1 MMLGLFAV
9 FKTAVATAEAA
20 SMDLEGALISRVPS
34 GRRRRQEFLE
44 AAGPTLLVLTF
55 LEDSLRVV
63 QQWEGQMAFMQSTMR
78 LGYYLGATLLFL
90 SMLVQTVGSLVV
102 LHAALVP
109 SAKLGLAKRATWS
122 LLAFTI
128 VQPFMYGELT
138 NIDFLCRSLTL
149 AGGLLLCTFAQS
161 KQVASRPRASQ
172 WGLPQSNF
180 AADKLQLFGR
190 LMLTLLFFF
199 EALAGSNSGGLH
211 SLIEAPRLL
220 PAVTAVA
227 LIAAAVLIAVG
238 FKTEWSALLLAGGLV
253 LLDLSLLVPVLV
265 RAKLPRGSHA
275 LLLLPDL
282 VRSRRVDVARGA
294 RPGCHRPREEGG
306 GEGLLR
312 SGGATPCAGG
322 P

>member
-34 GRRRRQEFLE
+34 GRRRRQDFLE

-63 QQWEGQMAFMQSTMR
+63 QQWEGQMAFMQSTMH

-149 AGGLLLCTFAQS
+149 SGGLLLCTFAQS
-161 KQVASRPRASQ
+161 KQLASRPRASQ

-253 LLDLSLLVPVLV
+253 LLDLFWYPFWSAPSY
-265 RAKLPRGSHA
+265 RADHMRYYFFQTLS
-275 LLLLPDL
+275 
-282 VRSRRVDVARGA
+282 V
-294 RPGCHRPREEGG
+294 
-306 GEGLLR
+306 
-312 SGGATPCAGG
+312 AGG
-322 P
+322 LMLLAVHGPGAIALEKRAAEKDF